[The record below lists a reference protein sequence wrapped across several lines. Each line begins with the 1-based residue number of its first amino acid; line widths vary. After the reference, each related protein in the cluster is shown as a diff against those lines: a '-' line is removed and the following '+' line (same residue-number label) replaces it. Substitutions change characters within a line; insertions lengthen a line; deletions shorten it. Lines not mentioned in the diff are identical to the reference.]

1 MERTRRLAN
10 KVAVITGAST
20 GLGASMART
29 FAEEGAHVVINYPD
43 DSELRNAQTLCESIT
58 QAEQSAI
65 HSRADVSNW
74 TEVEQLISTVLDK
87 FDRLDIL
94 INNAGINS

>member
-1 MERTRRLAN
+1 MERTMRLAN

-43 DSELRNAQTLCESIT
+43 DSELRNAQTLKRSVRVLRKRNRVRFIL
-58 QAEQSAI
+58 APMS
-65 HSRADVSNW
+65 
-74 TEVEQLISTVLDK
+74 LIGPKL
-87 FDRLDIL
+87 
-94 INNAGINS
+94 NN

>member
-1 MERTRRLAN
+1 MLNQVLPLPCELSLDQAGMERTRRLAN

-43 DSELRNAQTLCESIT
+43 ASELRNAQTLCESIT

-74 TEVEQLISTVLDK
+74 TEVEQLI
-87 FDRLDIL
+87 
-94 INNAGINS
+94 

>member
-1 MERTRRLAN
+1 MRLAN

-43 DSELRNAQTLCESIT
+43 DTELQNARTLCDSIT
-58 QAEQSAI
+58 NSGQSADSV
-65 HSRADVSNW
+65 SRRC
-74 TEVEQLISTVLDK
+74 L
-87 FDRLDIL
+87 
-94 INNAGINS
+94 